1 MGDSVNCS
9 RINNSSTFLKE
20 RKVIENFVKSY
31 QKTV

>member
-1 MGDSVNCS
+1 MG
-9 RINNSSTFLKE
+9 NNSSTFLKE